1 MPEYKPALS
10 DAEFAR
16 IDELMALLQ
25 RVQKKEDEVKR
36 ELRKLIYKTENL
48 R

>member
-1 MPEYKPALS
+1 MPEYKPALN

-16 IDELMALLQ
+16 IDVLMEQLKK
-25 RVQKKEDEVKR
+25 VQSKEDEIKR
-36 ELRKLIYKTENL
+36 ELRKLIYKTEHS